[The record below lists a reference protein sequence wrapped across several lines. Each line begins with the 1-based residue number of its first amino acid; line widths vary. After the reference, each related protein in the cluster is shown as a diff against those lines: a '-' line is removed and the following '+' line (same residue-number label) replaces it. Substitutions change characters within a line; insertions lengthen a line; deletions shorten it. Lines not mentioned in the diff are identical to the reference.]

1 MSATQTLDAA
11 ALANL
16 TDDEREAIESGD
28 MTAEELA
35 AMQRIA
41 AGAGAD
47 GATDGDDDDD
57 ISDHDDDGDDDGQGA
72 APVERAAAAPAAPAA
87 DAGTTAPASAPATAA
102 APAVAPAP
110 RYEAALP
117 ADFDAR
123 VQDLATRES
132 ELKRA
137 FRAGEIEFDDFEAK
151 RDELLREREG
161 LTIARTKAE
170 IASEMTAQ
178 TAEQQWRSTV
188 DSFLNAQAKVMDYR
202 ANAEAMGDLDAFVK
216 MLAAKDANAHQ
227 PMEWFLAEAHKRVMA
242 LHGGN
247 AAPAPAPAPAAASS
261 PAEAK
266 VRASAARK
274 PDPTAAP
281 ATLAQVP
288 GADGPGDVGGEF
300 GDVLSLD
307 GMEYESAIAR
317 MTPAQRERFARAT

>member
-28 MTAEELA
+28 MTPEELA

-41 AGAGAD
+41 GAD
-47 GATDGDDDDD
+47 GEDDEGDDDN
-57 ISDHDDDGDDDGQGA
+57 DDDAGEGEGA
-72 APVERAAAAPAAPAA
+72 APVEGAAAAPAAPAA
-87 DAGTTAPASAPATAA
+87 DDGTPTTARA
-102 APAVAPAP
+102 APAPAP
-110 RYEAALP
+110 RYEATLP
-117 ADFDAR
+117 ADFDAK

-137 FRAGEIEFDDFEAK
+137 FRAGEIEFDEFESK

-188 DSFLNAQAKVMDYR
+188 DSFLNAQAKAMDYR

-216 MLAAKDANAHQ
+216 MLAGKEANADK
-227 PMEWFLAEAHKRVMA
+227 PMEWFLNEAHKRVMA

-247 AAPAPAPAPAAASS
+247 AAPAPAPAPANAKAQAA
-261 PAEAK
+261 
-266 VRASAARK
+266 AARK
-274 PDPTAAP
+274 PDPAAAP

-288 GADGPGDVGGEF
+288 GGDGPGDVTGEF

-307 GMEYESAIAR
+307 GMEYEAAIAR
-317 MTPAQRERFARAT
+317 MTPAQRERFARAM

>member
-41 AGAGAD
+41 GAD
-47 GATDGDDDDD
+47 GDDDAGDDDDD
-57 ISDHDDDGDDDGQGA
+57 DDDAGGSA
-72 APVERAAAAPAAPAA
+72 APVEGAAAAPAAPPA
-87 DAGTTAPASAPATAA
+87 DAGAPAPAPAA
-102 APAVAPAP
+102 APAAAPAP
-110 RYEAALP
+110 RYEATLP
-117 ADFDAR
+117 ADFDAK

-188 DSFLNAQAKVMDYR
+188 DSFLNTQAKVMDYR

-261 PAEAK
+261 PADAK
-266 VRASAARK
+266 ARASAARK

>member
-16 TDDEREAIESGD
+16 TDDEREAVEAGD
-28 MTAEELA
+28 MTPEELA

-41 AGAGAD
+41 GAN
-47 GATDGDDDDD
+47 GDDDSDD
-57 ISDHDDDGDDDGQGA
+57 EGDDGDDDGEGA
-72 APVERAAAAPAAPAA
+72 APVEGAAAASAAPAA
-87 DAGTTAPASAPATAA
+87 DAGAPAA
-102 APAVAPAP
+102 APAAAAQAAAP
-110 RYEAALP
+110 RYEAKLP
-117 ADFDAR
+117 ADFDAK

-188 DSFLNAQAKVMDYR
+188 DAFLTASAKAMDYR

-216 MLAAKDANAHQ
+216 MLAGKDTNADK
-227 PMEWFLAEAHKRVMA
+227 PMEWFLQEAHKRVMA
-242 LHGGN
+242 LHGSTAA
-247 AAPAPAPAPAAASS
+247 AAPAPAATKAQAA
-261 PAEAK
+261 
-266 VRASAARK
+266 AARK
-274 PDPTAAP
+274 PDPTTVP
-281 ATLAQVP
+281 VTLAQVP
-288 GADGPGDVGGEF
+288 GGDGPGDVNGEF
-300 GDVLSLD
+300 GDVLALD

-317 MTPAQRERFARAT
+317 MTPAQRERFARAI

>member
-1 MSATQTLDAA
+1 
-11 ALANL
+11 
-16 TDDEREAIESGD
+16 
-28 MTAEELA
+28 
-35 AMQRIA
+35 
-41 AGAGAD
+41 
-47 GATDGDDDDD
+47 
-57 ISDHDDDGDDDGQGA
+57 
-72 APVERAAAAPAAPAA
+72 
-87 DAGTTAPASAPATAA
+87 
-102 APAVAPAP
+102 
-110 RYEAALP
+110 
-117 ADFDAR
+117 
-123 VQDLATRES
+123 
-132 ELKRA
+132 
-137 FRAGEIEFDDFEAK
+137 
-151 RDELLREREG
+151 
-161 LTIARTKAE
+161 
-170 IASEMTAQ
+170 MTAQ

-216 MLAAKDANAHQ
+216 MLA
-227 PMEWFLAEAHKRVMA
+227 HKRVMA

-266 VRASAARK
+266 ARASAARK

-307 GMEYESAIAR
+307 GMEYESDIAR

>member
-28 MTAEELA
+28 MTPEELA

-41 AGAGAD
+41 GAD
-47 GATDGDDDDD
+47 G
-57 ISDHDDDGDDDGQGA
+57 DDDGDDDGSDDDDDDAGQGA
-72 APVERAAAAPAAPAA
+72 APVEGVAAAPAPAAPAA
-87 DAGTTAPASAPATAA
+87 DAGAPAA
-102 APAVAPAP
+102 APAAAAQAAAP
-110 RYEAALP
+110 RYEAKLP
-117 ADFDAR
+117 ADFDAK

-188 DSFLNAQAKVMDYR
+188 DAFLTASAKAMDYR

-216 MLAAKDANAHQ
+216 MLAGKDANADK

-242 LHGGN
+242 LHGGTAA
-247 AAPAPAPAPAAASS
+247 AAPAPASS
-261 PAEAK
+261 PATT
-266 VRASAARK
+266 RAQAAAARK
-274 PDPTAAP
+274 PDPTTAP

-288 GADGPGDVGGEF
+288 GGDGPGDVNGEF
-300 GDVLSLD
+300 GDVLALD

-317 MTPAQRERFARAT
+317 MTPAQRERFARAI

>member
-28 MTAEELA
+28 MTPEELA

-41 AGAGAD
+41 GAD
-47 GATDGDDDDD
+47 G
-57 ISDHDDDGDDDGQGA
+57 DDDGDDDGHDDDDDAGEGA
-72 APVERAAAAPAAPAA
+72 APVEGAAAASAAPAA
-87 DAGTTAPASAPATAA
+87 DAGAPAA
-102 APAVAPAP
+102 APAAAAQAAAP
-110 RYEAALP
+110 RYEAPLP
-117 ADFDAR
+117 ADFDAK
-123 VQDLATRES
+123 VQDLAGREA

-188 DSFLNAQAKVMDYR
+188 DAFLTASAKAMDYR

-216 MLAAKDANAHQ
+216 MLAGKDANADK

-247 AAPAPAPAPAAASS
+247 AATAPAPAPAPAPAATKAQ
-261 PAEAK
+261 AA
-266 VRASAARK
+266 AARK
-274 PDPTAAP
+274 PDPTTAP

-288 GADGPGDVGGEF
+288 GGDGPGDVTGEF
-300 GDVLSLD
+300 GEVLSLD
-307 GMEYESAIAR
+307 GMEYEAAIAR
-317 MTPAQRERFARAT
+317 MTPAQRERFARAI